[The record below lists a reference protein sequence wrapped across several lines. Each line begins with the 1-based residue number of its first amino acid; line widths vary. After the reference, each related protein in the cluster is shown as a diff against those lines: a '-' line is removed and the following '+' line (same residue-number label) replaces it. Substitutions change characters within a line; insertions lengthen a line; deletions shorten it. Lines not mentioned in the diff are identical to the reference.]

1 MGKNRKPTVKVEAY
15 GLTRAREGTGLTPAE
30 LAELTGKRTH
40 YFYML
45 ESLKRSPSSDLQDAI
60 LEHLRGY
67 QWDDIFRFVI
77 VLPENPP
84 TDILYMEQRS
94 NGRWK
99 ISLGKEGTENRS
111 A

>member
-15 GLTRAREGTGLTPAE
+15 GLTRAREDTGLTPAE

-45 ESLKRSPSSDLQDAI
+45 ESLKRSPSSDLQDVI
-60 LEHLRGY
+60 LDHLPGY
-67 QWDDIFRFVI
+67 DWDDVFRLVL

-84 TDILYMEQRS
+84 TDTIYIERGK
-94 NGRWK
+94 NGRRK
-99 ISLGKEGTENRS
+99 VSLGREEPEERS